1 MFSRIKKDFD
11 EAIEKIKWFSS
22 LLSERVRIEITIFKL
37 LYKSEELKKR
47 RDELMKKIGEEVYEM
62 RGKEKNIYA
71 NQEVI
76 NAIKELETL
85 EPEIRETIE
94 RASEIS
100 KIVA

>member
-1 MFSRIKKDFD
+1 
-11 EAIEKIKWFSS
+11 
-22 LLSERVRIEITIFKL
+22 
-37 LYKSEELKKR
+37 
-47 RDELMKKIGEEVYEM
+47 MKKIGEEVYEM

-71 NQEVI
+71 NQEVM